1 MRCFVTL
8 FLLLGSNPV
17 LAQVGQLP
25 TDVRRA
31 ADAITADR
39 LARDLEYLS
48 SDALLGRNTPSPGF
62 DSAAVYITRRL
73 EQAGVTPFGD
83 GGTFFQHYDLR
94 EERLDTTAA
103 FIEVGGRRFRFG
115 DDFIIRS
122 FAGPLSGDLP
132 VVYVG
137 HGWTVPAAGVDP
149 WGDLD
154 VRGSLVLVHGPTAPS
169 DLAIQQ
175 IGRVTPNAGS
185 PFAEAQRRGAAGI
198 LFIAQPPALAG
209 WVGMR
214 RANVTRMEIDPIV
227 PSAYAALPVTSALLR
242 PHLTQALLAG
252 DRIGGDE
259 LIAAGEAGR
268 FPASFRLRRSV
279 RVHVPVAE
287 SALHRPYNIVALVE
301 GSDPQLRTEYITIAS
316 HLDGAVGSAAQ
327 NGDSIYNSADDNASG
342 SAGTLSIAEQMM
354 VAPRP
359 KRSIIFIWDSGE
371 ERGLWG
377 TRHFVNRPPVPLDR
391 IVAHFNIDM
400 IGANRAP
407 GSPDSA
413 SAGVTGP
420 NEVFVTGPRVL
431 SEQVDSLLERVNRG
445 YLNMR
450 FNREFDRADHE
461 FFYPRTDAGPYLE
474 RGILAIGFFT
484 GIHNRYHAPR
494 DEAQYLDPQK
504 MEAIA
509 RTVFATLWMLADADE
524 TPRIDRGIPSL
535 VPRYR

>member
-1 MRCFVTL
+1 
-8 FLLLGSNPV
+8 
-17 LAQVGQLP
+17 
-25 TDVRRA
+25 
-31 ADAITADR
+31 
-39 LARDLEYLS
+39 
-48 SDALLGRNTPSPGF
+48 
-62 DSAAVYITRRL
+62 
-73 EQAGVTPFGD
+73 
-83 GGTFFQHYDLR
+83 
-94 EERLDTTAA
+94 
-103 FIEVGGRRFRFG
+103 
-115 DDFIIRS
+115 
-122 FAGPLSGDLP
+122 
-132 VVYVG
+132 
-137 HGWTVPAAGVDP
+137 
-149 WGDLD
+149 
-154 VRGSLVLVHGPTAPS
+154 
-169 DLAIQQ
+169 
-175 IGRVTPNAGS
+175 
-185 PFAEAQRRGAAGI
+185 
-198 LFIAQPPALAG
+198 
-209 WVGMR
+209 
-214 RANVTRMEIDPIV
+214 
-227 PSAYAALPVTSALLR
+227 
-242 PHLTQALLAG
+242 
-252 DRIGGDE
+252 
-259 LIAAGEAGR
+259 
-268 FPASFRLRRSV
+268 
-279 RVHVPVAE
+279 
-287 SALHRPYNIVALVE
+287 
-301 GSDPQLRTEYITIAS
+301 
-316 HLDGAVGSAAQ
+316 
-327 NGDSIYNSADDNASG
+327 
-342 SAGTLSIAEQMM
+342 M